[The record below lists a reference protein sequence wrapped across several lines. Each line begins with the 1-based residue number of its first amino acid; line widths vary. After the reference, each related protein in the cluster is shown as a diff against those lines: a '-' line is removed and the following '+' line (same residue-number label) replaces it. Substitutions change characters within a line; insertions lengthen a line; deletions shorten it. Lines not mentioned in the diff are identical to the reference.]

1 MWLGGVTGVLAI
13 EIELV
18 DSFCSFVST
27 SSILFLSG
35 CGFF

>member
-1 MWLGGVTGVLAI
+1 MWLGGVTGGLAI
-13 EIELV
+13 EIGFVE
-18 DSFCSFVST
+18 SNCSFVST